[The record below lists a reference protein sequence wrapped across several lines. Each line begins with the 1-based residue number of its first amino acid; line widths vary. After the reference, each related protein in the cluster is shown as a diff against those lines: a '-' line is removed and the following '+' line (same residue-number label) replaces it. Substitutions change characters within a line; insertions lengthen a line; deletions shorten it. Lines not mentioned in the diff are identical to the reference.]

1 LNLGYLKFWVNK
13 VDTMDKDTFEYVKK
27 KAYMVAMVLLIVGGI
42 NWFLVGALNVN
53 VVQAILGKNFVSRGI
68 FVLVGIAALVIAFD
82 RDTYLPFLGETIMP
96 CSAIQERTPPGAT
109 VSMQVQV
116 EPNAKVLYWAAEPET
131 ERLESVNDWRKAY
144 LSYEN
149 AGVVKADSSGIAT
162 LKVRK
167 PQPYLV
173 PWKGRLEPHIH
184 FRICGERGFLS
195 RVKTVFL
202 NDGHVEGFMN

>member
-1 LNLGYLKFWVNK
+1 
-13 VDTMDKDTFEYVKK
+13 
-27 KAYMVAMVLLIVGGI
+27 
-42 NWFLVGALNVN
+42 
-53 VVQAILGKNFVSRGI
+53 
-68 FVLVGIAALVIAFD
+68 
-82 RDTYLPFLGETIMP
+82 
-96 CSAIQERTPPGAT
+96 
-109 VSMQVQV
+109 
-116 EPNAKVLYWAAEPET
+116 
-131 ERLESVNDWRKAY
+131 LEQINDWRKAY

-184 FRICGERGFLS
+184 FRTCGERGFLS

-202 NDGHVEGFMN
+202 NDGHVEGFIN